1 MYLNFICWVEICLP
15 IPIGI
20 SYFQSSNEIPCK
32 KSFYVHYTSF
42 LNTNECISKLLQV
55 TNSVIKILI
64 DFANINRE
72 KHDLDLLSIWDK
84 RFEYIFLIRS
94 TEEYEKACN
103 RIENGNLNAK

>member
-1 MYLNFICWVEICLP
+1 MYF
-15 IPIGI
+15 
-20 SYFQSSNEIPCK
+20 
-32 KSFYVHYTSF
+32 
-42 LNTNECISKLLQV
+42 KLLQV

-94 TEEYEKACN
+94 TEEYEKGFVTEL
-103 RIENGNLNAK
+103 RMGI